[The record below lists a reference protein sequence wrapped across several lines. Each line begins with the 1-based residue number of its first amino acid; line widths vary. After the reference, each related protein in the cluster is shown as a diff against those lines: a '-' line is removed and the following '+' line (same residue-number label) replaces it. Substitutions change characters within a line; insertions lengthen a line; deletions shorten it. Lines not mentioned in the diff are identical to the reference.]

1 MPTPPAAPTLTCAAA
16 MLCHAVLCCAVLQLM
31 FLMLIVSVVFNVVKG
46 ALGSGSSSSNK
57 KNQDW

>member
-1 MPTPPAAPTLTCAAA
+1 
-16 MLCHAVLCCAVLQLM
+16 MLCCVQLM